1 MSSKQYGFDPQ
12 HGTLYLAG
20 EQVPAGTYRNIK
32 SGREIHLSQAGI
44 LPPSFDGSVAVYATA
59 PRTWAGLMQES
70 APVEPL
76 PSLTRSAPS
85 LPANY
90 EGWDDEPEEIRFRE
104 TVGSAKL

>member
-1 MSSKQYGFDPQ
+1 MSSKQYEFDPQ

-32 SGREIHLSQAGI
+32 SGRETHLDQAGV
-44 LPPSFDGSVAVYATA
+44 LPPSFDGSVAVYAAA

-70 APVEPL
+70 TPAESL
-76 PSLTRSAPS
+76 PALTRSASP

-90 EGWDDEPEEIRFRE
+90 SGWDDEPEEIRFRE
-104 TVGSAKL
+104 TVGSGKL